1 MGFFIHKR
9 HSIARPHGRA
19 MGCVVRIFH
28 KIDGVIRALY
38 CIYVYICV
46 CACVYC
52 IYHCYICYIYICL
65 YIYNL
70 TINTFYMKTE
80 WLLMICTEEFIIKQE
95 ENALILVRDVSPCMF
110 IYIYIYI
117 YIYNFS

>member
-46 CACVYC
+46 CVLVC
-52 IYHCYICYIYICL
+52 IAYIIVTSVTFTYVYIYI
-65 YIYNL
+65 I
-70 TINTFYMKTE
+70 
-80 WLLMICTEEFIIKQE
+80 
-95 ENALILVRDVSPCMF
+95 
-110 IYIYIYI
+110 
-117 YIYNFS
+117 